1 MSSLLNTRVLLPLV
15 KRARRRSRRPLPLVE
30 FAGTEVKCLLVISS
44 TAIGDTLFSTPAI
57 HALRRRYPRARLIGL
72 LHRRTAPM
80 FRHYDEFDEIVLLR
94 RSLLRT
100 AWQLRRA
107 RPDVAVILHGNE
119 PEASML
125 AYLSGARYIVKH
137 AKRHPAP
144 ELISRR
150 EGEEDYDPLAGHAIP
165 TRLRLAEW
173 LGADTTDTRMQLT
186 VAPGTDQTAAQ
197 LLRAHGVG
205 PNDICIAFQPGAA
218 TRYKMW
224 PATSFMLLAH
234 KLMQHD
240 PKIKIVLL
248 GSKPERRLCET
259 IKGGVR
265 DYSLINL
272 AGAVDLPVL
281 PALVKRLTL
290 LVSNDTGT
298 LHVAIALGVPTV
310 SLFAATDPSGTGPLQ
325 DLERHRVIK
334 KPPTCHPC
342 VTKRCSTPFCMDQI
356 TVDEVLQAVLAR
368 ESKGGEWSGSR

>member
-1 MSSLLNTRVLLPLV
+1 MSSLIARQVLLPLV
-15 KRARRRSRRPLPLVE
+15 KRARRRGLRPLPLAD
-30 FAGTEVKCLLVISS
+30 FAAADIKSLLVISS

-57 HALRRRYPRARLIGL
+57 HALRRRYPAARIIGL

-80 FRHYDEFDEIVLLR
+80 FRHHDEFDEIVLLR
-94 RSLLRT
+94 RRLLFT

-150 EGEEDYDPLAGHAIP
+150 AGEEDYDPLADHAIRV
-165 TRLRLAEW
+165 RLRLAEW
-173 LGADTTDTRMQLT
+173 LGADTSDMRMRLA
-186 VAPGTDQTAAQ
+186 VAPGTDQMAAQ

-205 PNDICIAFQPGAA
+205 PSDICIALQPGAA

-240 PKIKIVLL
+240 RSMKIVLL
-248 GSKPERRLCET
+248 GSPSERRLCES
-259 IKGGVR
+259 IKSGVR
-265 DYSLINL
+265 DHALINL
-272 AGAVDLPVL
+272 AGAIDLPVL
-281 PALVKRLTL
+281 PALVKHTSL

-298 LHVAIALGVPTV
+298 LHIAIALGVPTV
-310 SLFAATDPSGTGPLQ
+310 SLFAATDPTGTGPLQ

-342 VTKRCSTPFCMDQI
+342 VTKRCGTPFCMDQI
-356 TVDEVLQAVLAR
+356 TVDEVLQAVLALQP
-368 ESKGGEWSGSR
+368 KGGGWPQRP